1 MRCVMALVFPVPAP
15 ARMQTGPRTASAADR
30 CSGSSPLKISGSGT
44 AVTGPSWQ
52 GRPTPRHHNRDTCED
67 MSKTIKNQPEDD
79 QEPGV
84 KEELE
89 TVDSCHQVAAW
100 PRTRNPEECS
110 L

>member
-1 MRCVMALVFPVPAP
+1 V
-15 ARMQTGPRTASAADR
+15 
-30 CSGSSPLKISGSGT
+30 
-44 AVTGPSWQ
+44 
-52 GRPTPRHHNRDTCED
+52 
-67 MSKTIKNQPEDD
+67 SKTIKNQPEDD

-100 PRTRNPEECS
+100 PRTRNPEELS